1 MNFGFIKTAMIA
13 VSILLASAS
22 YSEVKNITKGMSEP
36 QVDMYKDISGDLR
49 CPTCTGLSILQSD
62 AQFSVQMKEAVRE
75 QVELGKSKGEIMKFF
90 TERYGLWI
98 LREPPSTGMHLFA
111 WMIPAFLLI
120 AGPILIW
127 AFVWRKRQT
136 VKTYGVRSS
145 EVILD
150 EMEKSLVSLRENN

>member
-1 MNFGFIKTAMIA
+1 MCFRIIKLIVLSVT
-13 VSILLASAS
+13 VSFASVTSA
-22 YSEVKNITKGMSEP
+22 EVKNITEGMDKE
-36 QVDMYKDISGDLR
+36 QVDLYKDISGDLR

-62 AQFSVQMKEAVRE
+62 AQFSIQMKEAVRE
-75 QVELGKSKGEIMKFF
+75 QVELGKSKDEVMEFF

-111 WMIPAFLLI
+111 WMIPGFLLL

-145 EVILD
+145 GVILE
-150 EMEKSLVSLRENN
+150 EMERSLADLRQSR

>member
-1 MNFGFIKTAMIA
+1 MCFRIIKLIVLSVT
-13 VSILLASAS
+13 VSFASITSA
-22 YSEVKNITKGMSEP
+22 EVKNITEGMDKE
-36 QVDMYKDISGDLR
+36 QVDLYKDISGDLR

-62 AQFSVQMKEAVRE
+62 AQFSIQMKEAVRE
-75 QVELGKSKGEIMKFF
+75 QVELGKSKDEVMEFF

-111 WMIPAFLLI
+111 WMIPGFLLL

-145 EVILD
+145 GVILE
-150 EMEKSLVSLRENN
+150 EMERSLADLRQSR